1 MARAARKQIRKTPAR
16 KAPIRKTA
24 KRVPPLPGKFQA
36 MVANLNVSDL
46 DALIKAATDRKNDQL
61 AGARASFLDEV
72 KARAASLG
80 ISLMDLVGQGPA
92 KATAGKAKADG
103 ARKAPAAKYR
113 GPNGEIWSGRG
124 RPARWLTDLEATG
137 RKREEFA
144 V

>member
-1 MARAARKQIRKTPAR
+1 MAKAARKQIRKFPAP

-24 KRVPPLPGKFQA
+24 KRIPPPPDKFQA

-61 AGARASFLDEV
+61 AGARASFVDEV

-80 ISLMDLVGQGPA
+80 MSLMELVGQGPA
-92 KATAGKAKADG
+92 KATTGKANTDS
-103 ARKAPAAKYR
+103 ARKSSAAKYK